1 MKSVFLKFKYPLIL
15 IIIGLLWVVFLDYV
29 LQIKFQSFVFPDS
42 ESYII
47 ASENLFYL
55 NKVDEIRPSLIA
67 AINGIPLLF
76 GYSSNSLFFYNT
88 VINLIF
94 WLTIVVL
101 VYQIILQFNS
111 HKIAFLLALLY
122 LFSVG
127 SLVLIFQVLSET
139 PFTFLLLLSM
149 FFFQK
154 YFNSNN
160 VKHASFGLSLL
171 IISVL
176 IKPMSFGLGL
186 VILVLFFFKL
196 KKIFLHEW
204 SFLVYFSLLLVVL
217 QMYSMKKTYGNFTI
231 SYIDTYTYYNYLG
244 TRADCLK
251 NNTEF
256 VQCDNY
262 RYRYFNTLS
271 LSEGKKEAFRDMKN
285 QISDNKVN
293 FVKAYFI
300 NIYFNSYRGSGYFYQ
315 FKNVNKTNYFEFVK
329 LTFRG
334 ISKLQ
339 NIFYTMIGVFL
350 SFNFLKKSN
359 KELNFFKIVSICIG
373 YIFLMSGISSDQGD
387 RFHIVFYPLVIVLI
401 GKQLK
406 DKIESIK
413 PSFALLQTI

>member
-1 MKSVFLKFKYPLIL
+1 MTIFVEILPMKSVFSKYKHPFIL
-15 IIIGLLWVVFLDYV
+15 IVIGLLWVCFLDFV

-42 ESYII
+42 ESYLL
-47 ASENLFYL
+47 ASENLYYL
-55 NKVDEIRPSLIA
+55 HKADIIRPSLIA
-67 AINGIPLLF
+67 AINGFPLLF
-76 GYSSNSLFFYNT
+76 GYSIDSLFVWNT
-88 VINLIF
+88 VINLFF
-94 WLTIVVL
+94 WLAIVVL
-101 VYQIILQFNS
+101 VYQIILQFLS
-111 HKIAFLLALLY
+111 QKIAFLLALLY

-154 YFNSNN
+154 YFKNN
-160 VKHASFGLSLL
+160 QVKYASFGFSIL

-186 VILVLFFFKL
+186 MLLVFFFFKL
-196 KKIFLHEW
+196 KKIVLDKW
-204 SFLVYFSLLLVVL
+204 SFPIYVSILIVVFH
-217 QMYSMKKTYGNFTI
+217 MYTMKKNYGDFTI

-262 RYRYFNTLS
+262 RYKYFNTLS
-271 LSEGKKEAFRDMKN
+271 LSEGKKEAFRDMKKQVTTN
-285 QISDNKVN
+285 TVN

-300 NIYFNSYRGSGYFYQ
+300 NIYFNSYRGSGYFYE
-315 FKNVNKTNYFEFVK
+315 FKNVNKTSYFEFVK
-329 LTFRG
+329 IIFRG

-350 SFNFLKKSN
+350 AFSYLMKNRW
-359 KELNFFKIVSICIG
+359 ELNFIKVVSLCIV

-387 RFHIVFYPLVIVLI
+387 RFYVVFYPLVMVLLGFYI
-401 GKQLK
+401 LK
-406 DKIESIK
+406 KNKI
-413 PSFALLQTI
+413 Q